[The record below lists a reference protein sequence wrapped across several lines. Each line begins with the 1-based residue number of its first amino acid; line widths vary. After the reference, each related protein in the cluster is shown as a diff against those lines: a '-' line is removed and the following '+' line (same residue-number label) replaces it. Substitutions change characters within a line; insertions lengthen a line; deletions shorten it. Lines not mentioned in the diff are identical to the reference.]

1 MVGPAAYRA
10 RHGFHLLG
18 RVREPEAGLRNAYG
32 PSPPPVVHERGSH
45 GCSASTGL
53 VTASK
58 PSGTVVVVVVGTGG
72 AVVDAPAG
80 CVVVVGG
87 ALGGALTAKSDPVTT
102 VTWALSVVGP
112 MAMTT

>member
-80 CVVVVGG
+80 CGGGGGGG
-87 ALGGALTAKSDPVTT
+87 AGGRVAGKT
-102 VTWALSVVGP
+102 GP
-112 MAMTT
+112 GQT